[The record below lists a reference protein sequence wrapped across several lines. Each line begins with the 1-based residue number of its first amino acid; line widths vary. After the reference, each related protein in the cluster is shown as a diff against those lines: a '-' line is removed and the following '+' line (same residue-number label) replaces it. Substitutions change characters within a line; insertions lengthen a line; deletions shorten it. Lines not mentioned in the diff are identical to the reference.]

1 MSALMKRLV
10 APLSLLM
17 LSLFQIT
24 VAQAR
29 SDEHIQH
36 EIEARIADSQQLA
49 GTRIEVHV
57 EQRLVILTGEVRIY
71 EQKLV
76 SERIVWTTT
85 GVFEV
90 DNEIRVKP
98 KIPVTDPVIDR
109 RVMEVVI
116 NDDRF
121 RAAGVSVQVSEGRVF
136 LRGHFVNFSDPTALK
151 HKVAE
156 IEGVIDIDM
165 QATFLARLG
174 AVRRSTSEMRHGF
187 LIHHATG
194 MRAETGISYED
205 AVKQNHRLDTG
216 SEPSLSHAVLTADLG
231 PMGACYPTVLNSK

>member
-1 MSALMKRLV
+1 MSGLVKSVV

-29 SDEHIQH
+29 SDELIQR
-36 EIEARIADSQQLA
+36 EIKAQIADSEQLA
-49 GTRIEVHV
+49 GARIEVHA

-76 SERIVWTTT
+76 SERIAWTTT

-90 DNEIRVKP
+90 DNELRVAP
-98 KIPVTDPVIDR
+98 KIPLTDTAIER
-109 RVMEVVI
+109 KVMEIVI
-116 NDDRF
+116 TNDRF
-121 RAAGVSVQVSEGRVF
+121 RAAGVNVQVSKGKVI
-136 LRGHFVNFSDPTALK
+136 LTGNFVNFSDPTALK

-156 IEGVIDIDM
+156 IEGVIAIDM

-174 AVRRSTSEMRHGF
+174 ALSPGTSENR
-187 LIHHATG
+187 
-194 MRAETGISYED
+194 D
-205 AVKQNHRLDTG
+205 G
-216 SEPSLSHAVLTADLG
+216 SNVRPVSSSLH
-231 PMGACYPTVLNSK
+231 